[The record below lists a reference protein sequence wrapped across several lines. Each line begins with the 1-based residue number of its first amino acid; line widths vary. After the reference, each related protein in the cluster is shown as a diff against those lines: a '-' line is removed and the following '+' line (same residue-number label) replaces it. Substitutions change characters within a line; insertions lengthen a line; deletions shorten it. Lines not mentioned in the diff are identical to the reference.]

1 MDFLRKA
8 CFFSLCTVSPLR
20 VGLLTSLCLLSACQ
34 TGFGSRAVFQ
44 RITLESTLAPSARV
58 ELVDVGGHLA
68 PDIVVMTHRPGRL
81 YWFENPTWRNHQV
94 GVTADEF
101 YGLAVLPK
109 IQGEAGADLA
119 LSGRFSQPGAGTYEQ
134 IIWLR
139 NEGRQADE
147 NLWTFRPVR
156 SDIQPGDLFTADM
169 SGTGRRVLGS
179 LPDLAIH
186 SRVRSQRQWVTM
198 PLLDNPPSNPRVR
211 VFDWD
216 LNGRDDL
223 LVMSDRGLDIL
234 ALASRGRFVDE
245 FRLFA
250 TPPGQGFLDV
260 GVGQSG
266 RPARRFIAAISED
279 GSRLQVFRPDPSS
292 PTGWDARTLGGAL
305 KAARVLKVAD
315 LNLDDVDE
323 LILGGMDGL
332 FVYYYDR
339 EKSVWQR
346 YQIDSSP
353 VADIAIGDL
362 TGDGFPEMVTTPAE
376 AGVVKLYQNR
386 GRSN

>member
-1 MDFLRKA
+1 
-8 CFFSLCTVSPLR
+8 CTVSPLR

-44 RITLESTLAPSARV
+44 RITLESTLAPSARA
-58 ELVDVGGHLA
+58 ELADVGGHLA
-68 PDIVVMTHRPGRL
+68 PAIVVMTHRPGRL
-81 YWFENPTWRNHQV
+81 YLFENPTWRNHQV

-101 YGLAVLPK
+101 SGLAVLPK

-134 IIWLR
+134 IIWVR

-147 NLWTFRPVR
+147 NLWTFSPVR

-169 SGTGRRVLGS
+169 SGAGRRVLCS

-186 SRVRSQRQWVTM
+186 SRVRSQRQWVTT
-198 PLLDNPPSNPRVR
+198 PLLDNPPSTPRVR

-250 TPPGQGFLDV
+250 T
-260 GVGQSG
+260 
-266 RPARRFIAAISED
+266 RSEEHT
-279 GSRLQVFRPDPSS
+279 SELQ
-292 PTGWDARTLGGAL
+292 
-305 KAARVLKVAD
+305 
-315 LNLDDVDE
+315 
-323 LILGGMDGL
+323 
-332 FVYYYDR
+332 
-339 EKSVWQR
+339 
-346 YQIDSSP
+346 
-353 VADIAIGDL
+353 
-362 TGDGFPEMVTTPAE
+362 
-376 AGVVKLYQNR
+376 
-386 GRSN
+386 